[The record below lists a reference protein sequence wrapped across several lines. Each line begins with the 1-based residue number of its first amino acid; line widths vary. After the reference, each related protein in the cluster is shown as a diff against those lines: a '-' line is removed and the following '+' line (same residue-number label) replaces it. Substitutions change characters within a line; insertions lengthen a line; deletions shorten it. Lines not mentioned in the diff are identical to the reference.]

1 MNISN
6 EILLVML
13 IGIIASATDTDLANN
28 SNILLLLLLILL
40 TNSNNTCGNCCC
52 GCDGNGNFRTSFF

>member
-1 MNISN
+1 MNFSN

-13 IGIIASATDTDLANN
+13 IGIIASATDTDLATN

-40 TNSNNTCGNCCC
+40 STSGSGSCCSTYDSCGNR
-52 GCDGNGNFRTSFF
+52 RTSFFG